1 MPKYACRFKGIGIF
15 LIFIIF
21 SICLSSCSD
30 TESAAPKPERIAI
43 KEISSNAYALPEV
56 SAKAAIGI
64 EASSGE
70 IFYSKNIH
78 TRLPMASTT
87 KIMTAIV
94 ALEMGEVSDTVEI
107 HKNAVGIEGSSIY
120 LYEGECL
127 TLEDLLYALMLE
139 SANDAAVAI
148 AIHIAGDVEGF
159 VGLMNDKA
167 EELEL
172 QNTHFENPH
181 GLDSGEHYTTAYDL
195 GIIATYGM
203 KNPDFRKIVSTY
215 KRVIPLANGEGA
227 RVLINH
233 NKLIRNYD
241 GAIGI
246 KTGYTK
252 KSGRCLVSAASRDGV
267 ELICVTISAPSDWQ
281 DHESILDFGNS
292 IYEHKLLSGVRE
304 IALPLPVINGH
315 DSEITLKSSVDV
327 SVTVRRGTE
336 ITTIIEAPR
345 FVFAPIS
352 EGEEIGRVIYLQGG
366 DIIGESPLIAEKS
379 IRQTKNKG
387 FFGIFKK

>member
-1 MPKYACRFKGIGIF
+1 MPKYACRFKRIGIF
-15 LIFIIF
+15 LILIIF
-21 SICLSSCSD
+21 SVCLSSCSD
-30 TESAAPKPERIAI
+30 TDNATAMPEKIIMRVTDVD
-43 KEISSNAYALPEV
+43 AYALPEV

-64 EASSGE
+64 ETSSGE

-87 KIMTAIV
+87 KIMTAII
-94 ALEMGEVSDTVEI
+94 ALEKGRLSDTVKI

-139 SANDAAVAI
+139 SANDAAIAI
-148 AIHIAGDVEGF
+148 AIHVSGDVEGF

-167 EELEL
+167 EKLGLE
-172 QNTHFENPH
+172 NTHFENPH

-195 GIIATYGM
+195 GVIAAYGM

-215 KRVIPLANGEGA
+215 KKVIPLADGEGA

-252 KSGRCLVSAASRDGV
+252 KSGRCLVSATSRDGV

-281 DHESILDFGNS
+281 DHENILDLGNS
-292 IYEHKLLSGVRE
+292 IYEHKSLAVAGE
-304 IALPLPVINGH
+304 ISLPLPVINGK
-315 DSEITLKSSVDV
+315 DSEITLKNSIDV
-327 SVTVRRGTE
+327 SATVRRGTE

-345 FVFAPIS
+345 FVFTPIKA
-352 EGEEIGRVIYLQGG
+352 GETVGRVIYVLNG
-366 DIIGESPLIAEKS
+366 DIIGESPLVATHDVQQIKH
-379 IRQTKNKG
+379 KG